1 MASLVSSLLKSSTL
15 SRSVRSQKC
24 ISATVRSFSSTELT
38 KEEISE
44 GLVKVEKHRKFVRGT
59 TKPKTITDVLGPGTE
74 LHVPKNVTEI
84 AVLGGIPEEHRR
96 RTAVIAPRLNKTLQ
110 SGDKTGYQWQISWKN
125 RERWTNPLM
134 GWSSSSDPMSQ
145 VKLNFDSQDDAIA
158 YAQKNGFAYELRGRV
173 ADANENIPVG
183 TMTYAH
189 NFLKKRTQA
198 EVTDDFKAGKK
209 VMEYHR
215 SGCNKSNWFMPLT
228 YDGTAEVIQHGP
240 RTGPTNQPK
249 KK

>member
-1 MASLVSSLLKSSTL
+1 MSSSL
-15 SRSVRSQKC
+15 RH
-24 ISATVRSFSSTELT
+24 FSSTELT

-84 AVLGGIPEEHRR
+84 AVLGGMPEEHRR

-145 VKLNFDSQDDAIA
+145 VKLNFDCQEDAIA

-189 NFLKKRTQA
+189 NFLKKRTQL
-198 EVTDDFKAGKK
+198 EVTDDYEAGKP
-209 VMEYHR
+209 VMEYFR
-215 SGCNKSNWFMPLT
+215 SGSNQSNWFMPLT

-240 RTGPTNQPK
+240 KTGPTNHPPK
-249 KK
+249 KV